1 MNRSSAIAGA
11 PLASGPET
19 PDGFKGQ
26 NKTKIE
32 FRRPNPVGDFLGAL
46 ASPLDGEMAPLA
58 WVEHIDGV
66 TMDEMEVEAVVIAE
80 VTNDEMQIRGHEG
93 RGDPSRFHT
102 PPLTRTRGKRQQRSL
117 GGSHQRRPRLD
128 CWSTC
133 CSAVLGLKV
142 KTGEVLAQGLTI
154 H

>member
-1 MNRSSAIAGA
+1 MYTKGLQHNLDDRIFSQLLKRSSAISGA

-26 NKTKIE
+26 NKTNIK

-66 TMDEMEVEAVVIAE
+66 TMDEMEVEAVVIDE
-80 VTNDEMQIRGHEG
+80 VTNDEVHIRDHGVRDGHIRDDHG
-93 RGDPSRFHT
+93 CR
-102 PPLTRTRGKRQQRSL
+102 
-117 GGSHQRRPRLD
+117 
-128 CWSTC
+128 
-133 CSAVLGLKV
+133 
-142 KTGEVLAQGLTI
+142 
-154 H
+154 